1 MLLSANESHDIL
13 SGHCRFALITLLLR
27 IARDTPDDILQK
39 GSHLCSQLL
48 FFSLHCTPCAG
59 PCPKV
64 CDYGKEKTIDSVTSA
79 QELRGCTVV
88 NGSLVINIRGGSK
101 SCMSKGLGS
110 TGCQISEHDTMR
122 EPGHFSL
129 ALTTL
134 NLRAIQKNNRKAKAL
149 VMSIWGFF
157 S

>member
-1 MLLSANESHDIL
+1 MPFCITSAF
-13 SGHCRFALITLLLR
+13 RA
-27 IARDTPDDILQK
+27 
-39 GSHLCSQLL
+39 LL
-48 FFSLHCTPCAG
+48 FCSLHCTPCAG

-101 SCMSKGLGS
+101 FFRSKGLGR
-110 TGCQISEHDTMR
+110 TGCWSSKNEAIHEL
-122 EPGHFSL
+122 GYFSF

-134 NLRAIQKNNRKAKAL
+134 NFNMNQKNNYKAKGF
-149 VMSIWGFF
+149 VMFIWGFF
-157 S
+157 ANSFLEGLMK

>member
-1 MLLSANESHDIL
+1 MTFSKSIASAFLN
-13 SGHCRFALITLLLR
+13 
-27 IARDTPDDILQK
+27 
-39 GSHLCSQLL
+39 LL

-101 SCMSKGLGS
+101 FCMSKGVGS
-110 TGCQISEHDTMR
+110 TGCQISDYDTIC
-122 EPGHFSL
+122 ELGHFSF
-129 ALTTL
+129 ALTAL
-134 NLRAIQKNNRKAKAL
+134 NLKSDSEK
-149 VMSIWGFF
+149 
-157 S
+157 